1 MDLDIFKPNF
11 TPIRVIS
18 YKIEFLSSLKNIFR
32 EDQHRQEC
40 TKYYIYETIA
50 RHFAGGDMGAARK
63 RYG

>member
-40 TKYYIYETIA
+40 TKYYI
-50 RHFAGGDMGAARK
+50 
-63 RYG
+63 